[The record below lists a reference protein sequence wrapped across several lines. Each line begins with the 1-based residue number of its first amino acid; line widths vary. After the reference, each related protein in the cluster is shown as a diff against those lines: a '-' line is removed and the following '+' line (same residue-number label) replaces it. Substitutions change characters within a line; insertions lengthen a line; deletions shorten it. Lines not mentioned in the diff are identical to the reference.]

1 MKFAAWIL
9 GGLAALTAFR
19 THQNAASAIHQIYGS
34 IGYLTAAVL
43 FGIGAIIGRID
54 RLAKTVEDSSDL
66 QLQWFMDAYKRLYLE
81 PQRSAD
87 ISPND
92 GIPFKDA
99 MRRE

>member
-9 GGLAALTAFR
+9 GGLAAVAAFT
-19 THQNAASAIHQIYGS
+19 THKNAESAIHQIYGS
-34 IGYLTAAVL
+34 IGYLTAAIL

-81 PQRSAD
+81 PQRPGDA
-87 ISPND
+87 PAHD